1 MPKPVIGKI
10 NGIAAGAGSSI
21 ALLTDFRIA
30 STHASF
36 MQAFTKIGLVPDTG
50 ANWILPR
57 LVGYPRAF
65 ELMAS
70 ADIISA
76 EKAHEYGMVNYV
88 VPTESLDE
96 ITAAWAA
103 KFANGP
109 TIAFALAKKTMFEGF
124 STSLA
129 NSLNA
134 EAIAQ
139 DIAQTTHDFEEGV
152 NAFLEKRAAK
162 FTGK

>member
-1 MPKPVIGKI
+1 
-10 NGIAAGAGSSI
+10 
-21 ALLTDFRIA
+21 
-30 STHASF
+30 

-65 ELMAS
+65 ELMVS

-76 EKAHEYGMVNYV
+76 DKALEYGMVNYV
-88 VPTESLDE
+88 VPADSLDE
-96 ITAAWAA
+96 ITAAWAS

-109 TIAFALAKKTMFEGF
+109 TTAFALAKKTMFEGF
-124 STSLA
+124 TSSLA
-129 NSLNA
+129 NTLNA
-134 EAIAQ
+134 EAVVQ

-152 NAFLEKRAAK
+152 TAFLEKRAAN
-162 FTGK
+162 FIGK